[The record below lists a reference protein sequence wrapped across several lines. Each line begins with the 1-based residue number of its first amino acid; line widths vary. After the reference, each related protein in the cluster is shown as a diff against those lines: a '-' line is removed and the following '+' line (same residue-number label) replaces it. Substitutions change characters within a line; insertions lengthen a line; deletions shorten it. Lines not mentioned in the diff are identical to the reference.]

1 MVIAG
6 GGGSVRGYGYR
17 EIGPRDES
25 GDPIGGRSLVELS
38 AEARI
43 PTPLFD
49 GAVQVVPFVDAG
61 SVGTEEYPDFDD
73 IRIGAGV
80 GVRYLTGFGPLRLDV
95 AFPVTPRPGDSF
107 VAVYVS
113 LGQAF

>member
-1 MVIAG
+1 MQSFYVRNQADASYYREIGEGGPVLAGRIRLGSITGAGLDNIAPSRRFFAG

-17 EIGPRDES
+17 EIGPRNDEN
-25 GDPIGGRSLVELS
+25 DPIGGRSLVELS

-61 SVGTEEYPDFDD
+61 SVGTE
-73 IRIGAGV
+73 
-80 GVRYLTGFGPLRLDV
+80 
-95 AFPVTPRPGDSF
+95 
-107 VAVYVS
+107 
-113 LGQAF
+113 Q